1 MPQILPIRD
10 LKNTSAIST
19 LCHES
24 DEPIFVTKNGYGD
37 MVLMSMEMYEKNL
50 FLSNVYGKLEV
61 AESELKNGKF
71 SSAEDAVARI
81 RNKHGI

>member
-50 FLSNVYGKLEV
+50 FLSDVYGKLEV